1 MQHLKLATAALF
13 LTAIAGS
20 AFASG
25 PSGASTDYGRIAA
38 AGSADRTVDVHT
50 GGRSVTVTDGET
62 VEFTNGS
69 DSVTWHFETYPG
81 QTVVD
86 LSTLAPKLNT
96 QGVRVYVQGNPL
108 YQ

>member
-1 MQHLKLATAALF
+1 MKNLKLALAALS
-13 LTAIAGS
+13 LAAISGA
-20 AFASG
+20 AFAHSLTG
-25 PSGASTDYGRIAA
+25 TVGDYGRIAA
-38 AGSADRTVDVHT
+38 AGSADRQIA
-50 GGRSVTVTDGET
+50 VTAATHSINVTDGET
-62 VEFTNGS
+62 IEFTNGT

-86 LSTLAPKLNT
+86 LSALAPKLNT